1 MKLFDEIIKRLP
13 ATAIGVCAAV
23 TSTGIALSII
33 LVMFDGTS
41 LYAVQLATFVLA
53 LVLVMSMRFAGMLN
67 IGLPITR
74 YEMRLVAIASVVST
88 WVIALLAILA
98 SQRYLNS
105 EVTWPVHLTIQFLL
119 ALALPF
125 AIRCLSGWYARTF
138 WDDKVS
144 NALKS
149 AGVEPLDGSNIEAAA
164 QNHALPET
172 LAWAISGAWAIG
184 TVLGN
189 MSQTAD
195 WDDGTIYSA
204 VVVTM
209 TTFSMA
215 YYYSH
220 PDQKR
225 LRSLIKSKKQ

>member
-1 MKLFDEIIKRLP
+1 MKFLNEIIKRLP
-13 ATAIGVCAAV
+13 AAAIGVCAAT
-23 TSTGIALSII
+23 TSTGITLSII
-33 LVMFDGTS
+33 LVMFDGAP
-41 LYAVQLATFVLA
+41 LYAVQLATFILALA
-53 LVLVMSMRFAGMLN
+53 LVMAMQFTEKLN

-74 YEMRLVAIASVVST
+74 HEMRLVAIASVVST

-98 SQRYLNS
+98 SQRHLNS
-105 EVTWPVHLTIQFLL
+105 DLNWPVHLTIQLVL

-138 WDDKVS
+138 WADKVS

-149 AGVEPLDGSNIEAAA
+149 AGMEPLNGPNIEAAA
-164 QNHALPET
+164 KNYALPET

-189 MSQTAD
+189 MSQTAE
-195 WDDGTIYSA
+195 WGDGTIYSA

-220 PDQKR
+220 PDQQR
-225 LRSLIKSKKQ
+225 LRSLIKSENQ